1 VFGFFGLTGNPGV
14 LTGLD
19 YSFVWRW
26 RVLSVEDFNLIWL
39 LILPPQV
46 FLKKLGQIGFKTVRY
61 TALLF

>member
-1 VFGFFGLTGNPGV
+1 
-14 LTGLD
+14 LD

-61 TALLF
+61 TAYVF